1 MGIHILV
8 FWSKVLHFF
17 TDMSLLRARYYDHP
31 DGEDAFGKIVATNKY
46 ALSAGLAWS
55 MFDVLTLTKPQGYGP
70 TLGRF
75 AYNTGPLMGMATAFT
90 LTTLTATNVRGKDDK
105 FNYFLGG
112 FAAGGVFGAWKHN
125 HVAGLCAGLFL
136 GIAGVIK
143 KMSVEQGWE
152 FFPDT
157 PLRQYGGLNI
167 ASNDWTIM
175 PDPPKN
181 WTTEK
186 AKEEEKA

>member
-1 MGIHILV
+1 MSFLR
-8 FWSKVLHFF
+8 SK
-17 TDMSLLRARYYDHP
+17 YYDHP

-46 ALSAGLAWS
+46 AVSAGLAWS
-55 MFDVLTLTKPQGYGP
+55 MFDVLTLSKPRGYVP

-90 LTTLTATNVRGKDDK
+90 LTTLAATNARGKDDK
-105 FNYFLGG
+105 INYLLGG

-157 PLRQYGGLNI
+157 PLKQYGGLNI
-167 ASNDWTIM
+167 AENDWTIM
-175 PDPPKN
+175 ADRPRN

-186 AKEEEKA
+186 PEDQKA

>member
-8 FWSKVLHFF
+8 FWSNVLHFF

-105 FNYFLGG
+105 
-112 FAAGGVFGAWKHN
+112 
-125 HVAGLCAGLFL
+125 
-136 GIAGVIK
+136 
-143 KMSVEQGWE
+143 
-152 FFPDT
+152 
-157 PLRQYGGLNI
+157 
-167 ASNDWTIM
+167 
-175 PDPPKN
+175 
-181 WTTEK
+181 
-186 AKEEEKA
+186 